1 LFGTPL
7 AIALVWLLAYM
18 PTTIVD
24 RDSGTSVSH
33 HPKALLRAL
42 PVTLGSENPNDASK
56 DERGHKEDN

>member
-1 LFGTPL
+1 
-7 AIALVWLLAYM
+7 M